1 MTRNR
6 RRRRPAER
14 GSQSL
19 EWVALSSFIV
29 TLLLAATQYAQHNLG
44 GSVGEMLVNHMKS
57 FVQ

>member
-1 MTRNR
+1 MTGLVRSR
-6 RRRRPAER
+6 LRAQR
-14 GSQSL
+14 GSQSM

>member
-1 MTRNR
+1 MTAKRLR
-6 RRRRPAER
+6 RRAGEG

-29 TLLLAATQYAQHNLG
+29 TLLLTATQYARQNLG